1 MATPLLVA
9 IADIVMDQRCIMQNF
24 NGGCPA
30 CRCGQAD
37 IQHMS
42 AAHRHCGAQ
51 HLARAVKVM
60 GGGFCQRLFKR
71 RKPAEN

>member
-1 MATPLLVA
+1 MAAALLVA
-9 IADIVMDQRCIMQNF
+9 IANIVMDQRCIMQNF
-24 NGGCPA
+24 NSRCPA

-51 HLARAVKVM
+51 HFARAVKMM
-60 GGGFCQRLFKR
+60 GSGFRQRLFKR
-71 RKPAEN
+71 WKPAEN